1 MSDRTSGYFAPYHLS
16 RKTENDDDDD
26 VDDVDNDNDEL
37 NEVLHTQVLTWRSP
51 FRTTSSPE

>member
-16 RKTENDDDDD
+16 RKTE
-26 VDDVDNDNDEL
+26 NDNDEL